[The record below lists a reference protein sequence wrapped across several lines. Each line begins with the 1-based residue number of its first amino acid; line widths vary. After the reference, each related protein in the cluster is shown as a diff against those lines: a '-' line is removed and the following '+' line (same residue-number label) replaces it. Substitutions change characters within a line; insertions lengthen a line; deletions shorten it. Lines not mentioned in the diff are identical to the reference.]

1 MNLVEI
7 IAQDELRQDDWSK
20 TPRTFGANNQ
30 IQIIGWVKSLSGRKL
45 YVIKCHKCSQDY
57 ELFGEGYFRQIKSE
71 LVKGGLPCGCSHIPK
86 WSKEQ
91 HMIRCDRAASALGYK
106 FLGFFGEWN
115 LQYTKLRM
123 KCKIHGEWDT
133 GTITSLI
140 NSDKG
145 CPHCAMESLWKLKT
159 RTNKEMTELFL
170 ATGAFHPDTKFWRS
184 DKLTSQGVS
193 AYWFMSC
200 PECGEEG
207 ESFVG
212 NLHKGHRPCHCSTA
226 RQQEAYVN
234 FIEDGGL
241 LVGIKFGIANNSV
254 VRASSQ
260 NRVCAFEVVNKFVY
274 TFPETKACKA
284 AEKECKQSLEC
295 GVILKRD
302 MPDGY
307 TETTYVYNLDK
318 IIQIYKKHGGVEV
331 WK

>member
-57 ELFGEGYFRQIKSE
+57 ELFGEGYFRQTKSE

-106 FLGFFGEWN
+106 FLGFFGDWK

-123 KCKIHGEWDT
+123 ECKLHGEWSS

-140 NSDKG
+140 NSNKG
-145 CPHCAMESLWKLKT
+145 CPQCAMEALWKLKT
-159 RTNKEMTELFL
+159 RTNKEMTDLFL
-170 ATGAFHPDTKFWRS
+170 ATGAFHPETKFWRS
-184 DKLTSQGVS
+184 DKLTTQGIS
-193 AYWFMSC
+193 AYWIMSC
-200 PECGEEG
+200 PECGETG

-212 NLHKGHRPCHCSTA
+212 NLHKGHRSCHCSQP

-234 FIEDGGL
+234 FIEDSGL
-241 LVGIKFGIANNSV
+241 LVGLKFGIANNSA

-260 NRVCAFEVVNKFVY
+260 NRACAFDVVNKFVY
-274 TFPETKACKA
+274 KFPDTTSCKA
-284 AEKECKQSLEC
+284 AERECKKELDC

-307 TETTYVYNLDK
+307 TETTHVYNLDK
-318 IIQIYKKHGGVEV
+318 IIQIYKNHGGV
-331 WK
+331 KL